1 MGISGENIAYQSF
14 SVPDPVSNMPSF
26 DGAQSGASDPIHP
39 ARDAACGL
47 MSGAWAR
54 PGGWSRTG
62 RFVCEDRPCPP
73 ANRTASL
80 SLANRGLASQTV
92 AAEMAR
98 DPSTDGAASAATR
111 SRRRPFMAST
121 RTELASARTKLGAT
135 TGYQA
140 AASRTFPRPLLA
152 RTEPQLAHK
161 GALMVARARMLM
173 VARGDARAGGTV
185 IFVRQALKLA
195 PF

>member
-1 MGISGENIAYQSF
+1 
-14 SVPDPVSNMPSF
+14 MPSF
-26 DGAQSGASDPIHP
+26 DGAQSGASDPIHL
-39 ARDAACGL
+39 ACDAACGL
-47 MSGAWAR
+47 MSGARAR
-54 PGGWSRTG
+54 PGGWSRAG
-62 RFVCEDRPCPP
+62 RIVREHRRHLP
-73 ANRTASL
+73 ANNRAASL
-80 SLANRGLASQTV
+80 SLADRGLASQTV

-98 DPSTDGAASAATR
+98 DPSAERAASAAAR

-140 AASRTFPRPLLA
+140 AASRTLPRPLLA
-152 RTEPQLAHK
+152 CTKPQLAHTW
-161 GALMVARARMLM
+161 ALMVARAWALM
-173 VARGDARAGGTV
+173 VARADAHAGGTV